1 MLLEYSVLAISCA
14 DPCIELHRL
23 VPDLFHGL
31 ITCSTI
37 VPVQLDGKTDA
48 LDWLSIPKLAD
59 HQQVLPRRRQV
70 FVYNLVLPA
79 GEVHRQ
85 EQILDS
91 LPRKCDQMFDQ

>member
-1 MLLEYSVLAISCA
+1 MLLEYAVLAISCA

-23 VPDLFHGL
+23 VPDLFHAL